1 MSDQYTEF
9 IDLARELADIG
20 HAQALLGWD
29 QETYMPAKGTARRA
43 RSLGVL
49 AGIHHEK
56 LTAPRLVGLV
66 VELSDRGCEG
76 EEAVNLRELKRVQDR
91 ALKIPKELV
100 VELTETQSLAHEAW
114 IEARSRSEFP
124 LFAPWLVKVLD
135 LQKQVAHRVGFQG
148 TIYNAFLDVYE
159 PYARTEDLV
168 PVLEELR
175 RRLVPLAEKILATGK
190 RPAAGILDRS
200 FPLAQQEAF
209 GRRVMADM
217 GFDSEAGRLD
227 VSVHPFCSSLSRED
241 VRLTTRY
248 SEDQLTGSIFG
259 TIHECGHGLYEQG
272 LPEDAEGTPA
282 GDSISLGIHESQS
295 RMWEN
300 MVGRSHEFWEHYLPV
315 LRQQYPDQLKEV
327 DVDRFYAAVNQVEAS
342 PIRVEADEVTYNLHI
357 LLRFELERDLLEER
371 LRVEDL
377 PELWMDRMEAY
388 LGIRPESDAVGV
400 LQDVHWSLGL
410 IGYFPTYT
418 LGNLY
423 AAQFFSRAQVEMPD
437 LMDQV
442 RQGQL
447 LGLRQW
453 LKKKIHQRG
462 KRSTAGELVEE
473 VTGEL
478 LRVDF
483 LMEYLEG
490 KFGELYDI

>member
-1 MSDQYTEF
+1 
-9 IDLARELADIG
+9 
-20 HAQALLGWD
+20 
-29 QETYMPAKGTARRA
+29 
-43 RSLGVL
+43 
-49 AGIHHEK
+49 
-56 LTAPRLVGLV
+56 
-66 VELSDRGCEG
+66 
-76 EEAVNLRELKRVQDR
+76 
-91 ALKIPKELV
+91 
-100 VELTETQSLAHEAW
+100 
-114 IEARSRSEFP
+114 
-124 LFAPWLVKVLD
+124 
-135 LQKQVAHRVGFQG
+135 
-148 TIYNAFLDVYE
+148 LDVYE

-315 LRQQYPDQLKEV
+315 LRQQYPDQLKGV

-447 LGLRQW
+447 LELRQW

>member
-1 MSDQYTEF
+1 MSEQYTEF
-9 IDLARELADIG
+9 IELARELADIS
-20 HAQALLGWD
+20 HAEALLSWD
-29 QETYMPAKGTARRA
+29 QETYMPARGVTQRA
-43 RSLGVL
+43 RALGVL
-49 AGIHHEK
+49 AGVHHEK

-91 ALKIPKELV
+91 ALQIPKELV

-135 LQKQVAHRVGFQG
+135 LQRQVAHRVGFEG
-148 TIYNAFLDVYE
+148 TIYNAFLEVYE
-159 PYARTEDLV
+159 PYARTEELV
-168 PVLEELR
+168 PV
-175 RRLVPLAEKILATGK
+175 PAT
-190 RPAAGILDRS
+190 GILDRS
-200 FPLAQQEAF
+200 YARSQQEAF

-248 SEDQLTGSIFG
+248 DEDKLTGSIFG

-282 GDSISLGIHESQS
+282 GHSISLGIHESQS
-295 RMWEN
+295 RLWEN
-300 MVGRSHEFWEHYLPV
+300 MVGRSREFWEHYLPV
-315 LRQQYPDQLKEV
+315 LREHYPDQLNGV

-342 PIRVEADEVTYNLHI
+342 PIRVEADEVPYNLHI
-357 LLRFELERDLLEER
+357 LLRFELEREMLEER
-371 LRVEDL
+371 VGVGDL

-388 LGIRPESDAVGV
+388 LGIRPENDAVGV

-410 IGYFPTYT
+410 IGYFPTYS

-442 RQGQL
+442 GQGQL

-453 LKKKIHQRG
+453 LRKKIHRRG
-462 KRSTAGELVEE
+462 KRLTAQELVEE
-473 VTGEL
+473 VTGEP

-490 KFGELYDI
+490 KFGELYDL